1 MSTTGNDRPQFRGAF
16 MGYNKAEVDDY
27 VARAESELEINE
39 SRQAKWEQQIS
50 ELNAE
55 INRLNN
61 ILDAERGEKKP
72 LLDKVARLN
81 RTIEDMDSQI
91 QRLNSEKAKV
101 QQEFRELQEK
111 VDSEGI
117 NPRTIQDAILN
128 AQRMGEIVIS
138 EANEKAE
145 EIMRQAEAERRE
157 QEEAGRQ
164 AIEEAKEEA
173 SRVIGEAE
181 RKCNNLQQDYD
192 RILMDVTGFK
202 AEMLKMYRR
211 HMELLAALPEKEI
224 PELEGEYQEAQST
237 GAEFTGMEEKNEKKP

>member
-1 MSTTGNDRPQFRGAF
+1 MSTTENGGPQFRGAII
-16 MGYNKAEVDDY
+16 GYNKAEVDDY
-27 VARAESELEINE
+27 VARAEFELKINE
-39 SRQAKWEQQIS
+39 SRQGKFEKQIS

-61 ILDAERGEKKP
+61 ILDAERAEKKP
-72 LLDKVARLN
+72 LSDKVAHLN
-81 RTIEDMDSQI
+81 RMIEDMDSQL
-91 QRLNSEKAKV
+91 QRANSEKAKV

-117 NPRTIQDAILN
+117 NPKIIQDAILN

-145 EIMRQAEAERRE
+145 EIMHQAEADRRA
-157 QEEAGRQ
+157 QEEAGRK

-181 RKCNNLQQDYD
+181 RKCSNLQQDYD

-211 HMELLAALPEKEI
+211 HMELLATLPEKEI
-224 PELEGEYQEAQST
+224 PELEGDFREAQST
-237 GAEFTGMEEKNEKKP
+237 GAEFTETEEEN